1 MKRYMYR
8 NRTLFAMSCLVTTFL
23 TTVGPVSRSVAATA
37 SGAQPVKG
45 HVAVRHTGSHVA
57 GKAATVAKPQAVAA
71 SATPE
76 VIHVGVDRTARDGGG
91 GMMRLETAPHTV
103 QSIGKQFIDM
113 KSPTSTALDLI
124 KTLPSVSVSTPD
136 TSGMQGGSI
145 ISRSLTD
152 ADMGLLVDGAP
163 AASASY
169 MAEDVDSED
178 LESVN
183 VTPGSSAIDIPTT
196 SAAAGVMDER
206 THTPGHKFGGLMDF
220 SYGTNNLS
228 REFIRLESGDI
239 GKTGIRSYFSFSN
252 THARSWMGS
261 GINSR
266 KHIDFGVQKDWQ
278 NGSFAKFFISWNYED
293 FTIDNYS
300 NAAEF
305 YKYKHTGQG
314 YGRSAD
320 SSSNDYWGNNIAHWN
335 QIFLTAPVHI
345 VLPAKFKFDITPYF
359 NFGQGWDGEPDGTA
373 KAGQYTYATGT
384 AVPAGTNLTSYFLE
398 DYAMQVGVTT
408 KLGYD
413 IDRHN
418 HAYIGYWYQN
428 EDYLTHFPVSA
439 QMANGRN
446 PSPNNIDFQ
455 LSSATTGL
463 RSFSGNDAGFEVHS
477 IFIGDSAKYL
487 HDKLTVDAGFK
498 YVMTNYWYKSF
509 ASTGAVSGRYGENN
523 TTPLPHLS
531 IGYTFNDHNQI
542 YVNAEG
548 DFRQPSPSAIANSGA
563 AGGLPKNQYSIK
575 EELGYRYHD
584 KYIIVDLS
592 LFNYNITNRLLS
604 TYIGGGQS
612 GVVNAGNQTARGVDA
627 MISTR
632 PFHGFSPYASVEYL
646 NARMDSNIRAED
658 IYGNASYFATKGH
671 EAPQAP
677 HVMANFGLTYQK
689 YGFFGNATLHYTG
702 PQSVTLAGDERIP
715 GYVTDT
721 LSLGYHF
728 KPFLYAKSPT
738 FRLNF
743 TNLTGAIVR
752 TGVRGIGTSNGSV
765 RLMNGNMSAAG
776 SGASFY
782 VEPRFSMTGT
792 ISTSF

>member
-163 AASASY
+163 AESANY
-169 MAEDVDSED
+169 MAEDLDSED

-293 FTIDNYS
+293 FTMDNYS

-320 SSSNDYWGNNIAHWN
+320 SSSNDYWGNNIDHWN

-359 NFGQGWDGEPDGTA
+359 DFGQGWNGEPDGTA

-384 AVPAGTNLTSYFLE
+384 AVPAGTNLTSYYLG